1 MSEAIQP
8 LLEVDNL
15 SRRFGPQLAVDGV
28 SLAVQPGEILGVI
41 GPNGSG
47 KSTLFNC
54 MLGQLAPSAGEVR
67 LSGRKITTM
76 GAADRCHQGMART
89 FQLLQTFPGLTVAQ
103 NLRVAAQEHQGSML
117 SRLLRG
123 GWGGTERAVQRS
135 LAFFKLEHLAHE
147 RAEALSYGQQKL
159 LDIAMA
165 LIVEPRILFLDEPA
179 GGVTPQMIAQLKALL
194 LAANRERGV
203 SLVLVEHNMD
213 FVMSICT
220 RIVVLAAG
228 RILAQGTPQQI
239 LHNPTVIEAYLG
251 G

>member
-1 MSEAIQP
+1 MSEP
-8 LLEVDNL
+8 LLAVSHL
-15 SRRFGPQLAVDGV
+15 SRRFGPLVAVDDV
-28 SLAVQPGEILGVI
+28 SLNVQPGEILGVI

-54 MLGQLAPSAGEVR
+54 MLGQLALSSGSVR
-67 LSGRKITTM
+67 VQGRDIT
-76 GAADRCHQGMART
+76 GIRPAERCRNGLART
-89 FQLLQTFPGLTVAQ
+89 FQLLQVFPGLTVAQ
-103 NLRVAAQEHQGSML
+103 NLRVAAQEHQGSMF

-123 GWGGTERAVQRS
+123 GWGDSERAVQRS
-135 LAFFKLEHLAHE
+135 LAFFKLGHLADE

-179 GGVTPQMIAQLKALL
+179 GGVTPRMIAELKELL

-203 SLVLVEHNMD
+203 TLVLVEHNMD
-213 FVMSICT
+213 FVMSLCT
-220 RIVVLAAG
+220 RILVLAGG
-228 RILAQGTPQQI
+228 RILAEGTPQAI

-251 G
+251 V

>member
-1 MSEAIQP
+1 MSEP
-8 LLEVDNL
+8 LLAVNQL
-15 SRRFGPQLAVDGV
+15 SRRFGPLLAVDEV
-28 SLAVQPGEILGVI
+28 SLNVQPGEILGVI

-54 MLGQLAPSAGEVR
+54 MLGQLAPSTGSVR
-67 LSGRKITTM
+67 LDGRDITSVPP
-76 GAADRCHQGMART
+76 AERCRNGLART
-89 FQLLQTFPGLTVAQ
+89 FQLLQIFPGLSVVQ
-103 NLRVAAQEHQGSML
+103 NLRVAAQEHHGSMF

-123 GWGGTERAVQRS
+123 GWGDSERAVQRS
-135 LAFFKLEHLAHE
+135 LAFFKLEHLADE

-179 GGVTPQMIAQLKALL
+179 GGVTPRMIAELKELL

-203 SLVLVEHNMD
+203 TLVLVEHNMD

-228 RILAQGTPQQI
+228 RILAEGTPQEI
-239 LHNPTVIEAYLG
+239 LRNPTVIEAYLG

>member
-1 MSEAIQP
+1 MSEP
-8 LLEVDNL
+8 LLAVNNL
-15 SRRFGPQLAVDGV
+15 SRHFGPLLAVDDV
-28 SLAVQPGEILGVI
+28 SLSVQPGEIVGVI

-54 MLGQLAPSAGEVR
+54 MLGQLSPSAGSVR
-67 LSGRKITTM
+67 VEGRDIT
-76 GAADRCHQGMART
+76 GVSPAERCRIGLART
-89 FQLLQTFPGLTVAQ
+89 FQLLQIFPGLTVAQ
-103 NLRVAAQEHQGSML
+103 NLRVAAQEHHGTMF

-123 GWGGTERAVQRS
+123 GWGDSERAVQRS
-135 LAFFKLEHLAHE
+135 LAFFKLQHLADE

-179 GGVTPQMIAQLKALL
+179 GGVTPRMIAELKTLL

-228 RILAQGTPQQI
+228 RILAEGTPQQI

>member
-1 MSEAIQP
+1 MSEP
-8 LLEVDNL
+8 LLAVHNL
-15 SRRFGPQLAVDGV
+15 SRRFGPLLAVDDV
-28 SLAVQPGEILGVI
+28 SLTVQPGEILGVI

-54 MLGQLAPSAGEVR
+54 MLGQLAPSSGSVR
-67 LSGRKITTM
+67 VDGRDITAVRP
-76 GAADRCHQGMART
+76 AARCRNGLART
-89 FQLLQTFPGLTVAQ
+89 FQLLQIFPGLSVAQ

-123 GWGGTERAVQRS
+123 GEGDTERAVQRS
-135 LAFFKLEHLAHE
+135 LEFFKLQHLANE

-179 GGVTPQMIAQLKALL
+179 GGVTPQMIAELKSLL

-203 SLVLVEHNMD
+203 SLVLVEHNME

-228 RILAQGTPQQI
+228 RILAEGTPQQI